1 MKKLLILFLI
11 CTFSI
16 FAFSNYIDEIKE
28 ISNEIN
34 NENISWKADV
44 SQYFYDLNE
53 YANFTDL
60 DSVYEVINGNRDIFE
75 LPGRSKLE
83 KENEGT
89 ANLSSYYTYNKYF
102 YTGSTVLPRSLIQY
116 HTSIKNQYAQGICW
130 AMATTASFESS
141 YGLQVLGVTGKTLTN
156 ESAAVIGD
164 AVQNNISGF
173 ENDFSEQYTAYHN
186 IDWDLYSTSF
196 DFYQMGI
203 SDIIMQDSAEQHG
216 GNAIFSFY
224 NLTRYG
230 IIPESFMPHIMST
243 SENRIEDT
251 RKEGWKDNVYRANDY
266 LVVETLRYGGYPD
279 RDTYVNSIKEALM
292 KYGAMS
298 VSYTV
303 PSDFSAYSHGVY
315 IPQTATPSGGH
326 AVTLVGW
333 VNIEELKSMKLDD
346 GVTPLVALDPAAT
359 CLTWTDVYN
368 NNKVKESTEFWVIKN
383 SWDSTWG
390 YDGYFIT
397 PIISESEFNDISAG
411 NEALPNWRFEYNN
424 MYVSVITGS
433 HVDKIP
439 DFDASTVVD
448 GTDFNLLV
456 AAIKAYISSE
466 DKGTFYDAN
475 KKFDLNHD
483 LSIDFDDL
491 KEFTLFINNL
501 P

>member
-53 YANFTDL
+53 YGNFTDL
-60 DSVYEVINGNRDIFE
+60 DSVYEAINGNRDIFE

-141 YGLQVLGVTGKTLTN
+141 YGLQVRGVTGKTLTN

-196 DFYQMGI
+196 DFFNKGL
-203 SDIIMQDSAEQHG
+203 SDVIMQDSAEQHG

-230 IIPESFMPHIMST
+230 IVPESYMPHIMST
-243 SENRIEDT
+243 SENRIEWT
-251 RKEGWKDNVYRANDY
+251 GKKGWQDNVYRANDY

-303 PSDFSAYSHGVY
+303 PADFSAYSHGVY
-315 IPQTATPSGGH
+315 IPQTANPSGGH

-333 VNIEELKSMKLDD
+333 VNIEELKSMKLDNSA
-346 GVTPLVALDPAAT
+346 TPIVDLDPAAT
-359 CLTWTDVYN
+359 CLTWTDVN
-368 NNKVKESTEFWVIKN
+368 NGNKVKESTEFWVIKN
-383 SWDSTWG
+383 SWDTTWG

-397 PIISESEFNDISAG
+397 PIISESEFDAVIA
-411 NEALPNWRFEYNN
+411 EEEDLPNWRFEYNN

-433 HVDKIP
+433 HVDKTF
-439 DFDASTVVD
+439 DFDNSATLD

-475 KKFDLNHD
+475 KKFDVNHD